1 MTGGTQTDLYFVFAA
16 GFQAEGFIERG
27 YGPGLGNGH
36 PHVIANQGEVLRRN
50 VTVLRLDILEEIDQ
64 MLRVTGISFQN
75 SVNVLSSSLHPWPPI
90 FFSKS
95 MVFELKGNIC
105 AR

>member
-1 MTGGTQTDLYFVFAA
+1 M
-16 GFQAEGFIERG
+16 
-27 YGPGLGNGH
+27 
-36 PHVIANQGEVLRRN
+36 IADQGEVLRGN
-50 VTVLRLDILEEIDQ
+50 VTVLRLDILEEVDQ

-75 SVNVLSSSLHPWPPI
+75 SVNVLPGGLHPWPPN

-105 AR
+105 AI